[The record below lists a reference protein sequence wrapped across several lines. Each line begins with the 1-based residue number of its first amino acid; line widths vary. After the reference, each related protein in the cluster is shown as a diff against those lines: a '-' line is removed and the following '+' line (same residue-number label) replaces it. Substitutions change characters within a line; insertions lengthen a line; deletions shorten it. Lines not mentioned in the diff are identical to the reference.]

1 MKKIQAL
8 LLLSR
13 PANVVTSAADVLA
26 GIALSGILM
35 QWTFG
40 GLLSEGHFLDMILL
54 TFSTICLYAGGIVF
68 NDVFDYELDKV
79 ERPERVIPRGVISL
93 RQASQFASVLLAAGI
108 LLALAAN
115 TTAGWLAVSIAV
127 AALVYNKWAKHHPF
141 FGPPTMGLCRG
152 LNLLLGL
159 SILPLMVGQLWYVA
173 LVPIIYISAIT
184 MISRGEVHGSGKAP
198 LLAAAFLYVVV
209 IGLILSFAWNR
220 NVVGFAVPFLVAFA
234 WMIFKPLR
242 LAIQTPSGA
251 AIGKSVKAGVIA
263 LILMDAA
270 WAASGGAWKLAVII
284 CLMLPLSIWLSRKYA
299 VT

>member
-1 MKKIQAL
+1 KIQAL

-35 QWTFG
+35 QWTFE
-40 GLLSEGHFLDMILL
+40 GLLSKGYFLDMVLL

-93 RQASQFASVLLAAGI
+93 KQAAQFASVLLAAGI

-115 TTAGWLAVSIAV
+115 TTAGWMAVCIAI
-127 AALVYNKWAKHHPF
+127 AALVYNKWAKHHSF

-159 SILPLMVGQLWYVA
+159 SVLPVMVPELWYVA

-198 LLAAAFLYVVV
+198 LWAAALLYLLV
-209 IGLILSFAWNR
+209 IGLILAFAWSR
-220 NVVGFAVPFLVAFA
+220 NMVRFAAPFLVAFA
-234 WMIFKPLR
+234 WMSFKPLQR
-242 LAIQTPSGA
+242 AIQTPTGA
-251 AIGKSVKAGVIA
+251 AIGKSVKAGVTA
-263 LILMDAA
+263 LILRDAA
-270 WAASGGAWKLAVII
+270 WAASAGAWKLAVII